1 MEKKYWYYGVR
12 MKRVIVTSTGR
23 VIEKEDVRWH
33 AAVYKTSD
41 EAGDAAG
48 KKMAKNPGL
57 SYFCQGFDRL
67 LNINEYGI
75 SEGFMAE

>member
-12 MKRVIVTSTGR
+12 MKKVIVTSTGR

-41 EAGDAAG
+41 EASDAAS

-67 LNINEYGI
+67 LKINEYGI

>member
-1 MEKKYWYYGVR
+1 MVLWRGEEES
-12 MKRVIVTSTGR
+12 KRHV
-23 VIEKEDVRWH
+23 VRWH

-41 EAGDAAG
+41 EASDAAS

-67 LNINEYGI
+67 LKINEYGI